1 MRDKQQHKGRECV
14 YPEVPRTYHAGARG
28 TFMDEHHHN
37 LYFKDIDYNREPS
50 FRWAD
55 VEHTFVTAMKPVYEA
70 TLEAMLTAETAH
82 HVLSGAVRAQSGSLS
97 CFNLRKGR

>member
-1 MRDKQQHKGRECV
+1 M
-14 YPEVPRTYHAGARG
+14 YPEVSRTYHAGARG

-82 HVLSGAVRAQSGSLS
+82 HVLSGAVRARSGSLS